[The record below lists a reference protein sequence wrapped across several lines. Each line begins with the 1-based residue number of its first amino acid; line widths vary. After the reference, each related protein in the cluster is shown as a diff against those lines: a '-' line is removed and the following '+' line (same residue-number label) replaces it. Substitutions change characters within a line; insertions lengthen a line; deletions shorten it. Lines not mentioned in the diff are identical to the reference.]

1 MEIYK
6 LAKAGIA
13 SVQLEQAAMYIFPL
27 IQKSHQ
33 VFVERLNRPS
43 GAVSKKVPP
52 PHNKI
57 VFAKVFAH
65 ERFELLFVGARQN
78 RSKIRDQY
86 REAQRRD
93 ALFTINPT
101 IRN

>member
-1 MEIYK
+1 
-6 LAKAGIA
+6 
-13 SVQLEQAAMYIFPL
+13 MYIFPL

-52 PHNKI
+52 PHNKNKI

-65 ERFELLFVGARQN
+65 ERFELLFVGAREN
-78 RSKIRDQY
+78 RVKNSRSISSGTAPGRPFS
-86 REAQRRD
+86 
-93 ALFTINPT
+93 LFIQPFEIESAHNCSASPPA
-101 IRN
+101 